1 MQVMPLYHNHYSP
14 LIIHAL
20 SFDRSSFMLSRPAVS
35 AKSRVHEGITCH
47 LVARQGMRGIRNR
60 KVLALKSNLA
70 SFIVQIFNK
79 NVLPVFGDELPEL
92 PVHQRNWF
100 QMPQMV
106 TGLIE
111 DRMPQLVTGLLVSW
125 ILFATAF
132 YHLYSDLPGP
142 TALFYAVDTVLG
154 EGFGVY
160 SPKDDIEKFFVI
172 ANVLVGATLVSGA
185 LAYFADRLLTKRS
198 SIALEEMERGNFEK
212 TLLATRDKSGVQ
224 SLEFDLDTISIST
237 AELREVVGKLGENVS
252 EEEIDA
258 IVLQTDING
267 DGRITYD
274 EFVKSRSKM
283 GGQKFSISQVYLGT
297 CIL

>member
-14 LIIHAL
+14 SNHNLL
-20 SFDRSSFMLSRPAVS
+20 SFMLSRPAVS
-35 AKSRVHEGITCH
+35 ARSRVHEGITCH
-47 LVARQGMRGIRNR
+47 LGARQGMRGIRNR
-60 KVLALKSNLA
+60 GNLALKSNLA

-79 NVLPVFGDELPEL
+79 NVLPVLGDEL

-111 DRMPQLVTGLLVSW
+111 DRMPQLVTGLLVAW

-185 LAYFADRLLTKRS
+185 LAYFADRILTKRS
-198 SIALEEMERGNFEK
+198 SIELEEMERGNFEK

-224 SLEFDLDTISIST
+224 SLEFDLDTMSIST

>member
-1 MQVMPLYHNHYSP
+1 MQVMPLYHNHYSNHN
-14 LIIHAL
+14 LL
-20 SFDRSSFMLSRPAVS
+20 SFMLSRPAVS
-35 AKSRVHEGITCH
+35 ARPRVHEGITCH
-47 LVARQGMRGIRNR
+47 LGARQSMRGIRNR
-60 KVLALKSNLA
+60 GKVLALKSNLA

-79 NVLPVFGDELPEL
+79 NVLPVFGDE

-185 LAYFADRLLTKRS
+185 LAYFADRILTKRS
-198 SIALEEMERGNFEK
+198 SIALEEMARGNFEK
-212 TLLATRDKSGVQ
+212 SLLATRDKSGVQ
-224 SLEFDLDTISIST
+224 SLEFDLDTMSIST
-237 AELREVVGKLGENVS
+237 AELREVVGKLGENNLS

-274 EFVKSRSKM
+274 EFVKSRSKI
-283 GGQKFSISQVYLGT
+283 GGQKYSISQVYLGT

>member
-1 MQVMPLYHNHYSP
+1 
-14 LIIHAL
+14 
-20 SFDRSSFMLSRPAVS
+20 MLSRPAVS
-35 AKSRVHEGITCH
+35 ARSRVHEGITCH
-47 LVARQGMRGIRNR
+47 LGARQGVRGIRNGG

-79 NVLPVFGDELPEL
+79 NVLPVFRDEL

-132 YHLYSDLPGP
+132 YHLYSDLPGL

-154 EGFGVY
+154 EGFGIY

-198 SIALEEMERGNFEK
+198 FIALEELERENFEK

-224 SLEFDLDTISIST
+224 SLEFDLDTMSIST

-258 IVLQTDING
+258 IVLETDING

-283 GGQKFSISQVYLGT
+283 GGQQYSISQVYLGT